1 MTHEHH
7 HHERTVTSLNKAFIL
22 GIALNVAFVVVEF
35 AVGLCYGSMGL
46 LSDAGH
52 NLSDVASLLLAML
65 AFRLAQ
71 AQATPRYTYGYKKS
85 TVLISLLNSVILLI
99 AVGVIVAE
107 SIGRMLHPEPVVGGA
122 IAWTAGVG
130 VAINGFTAWLF
141 MKDKDRDLNVKG
153 AYLHMAADA
162 LVSVGVLVSGLVISW
177 TGWTIVDPVVGLVVA
192 AVIVASVWSL
202 THDGV
207 PGEIDVAAIG
217 RKMTDVPGVKAVH
230 HIHVWAISTTENALT
245 AHVVLESLSCM
256 EEVKHDLKDLLN
268 HAGIPHATLEF
279 ESVAERCDEFAPAMA
294 GKVGDEFTACALAW
308 VKQTLRDHHRI
319 IFEGN
324 GYSQEWE
331 QEAERRGLPNL
342 KTTPDALPT
351 MVKPE
356 NVAFFDKY
364 GVLNE
369 AEVHARYV
377 SKAEQYSKLLNIEA
391 NTMVYMARSLY
402 LPALFDYS
410 GDIATSVATKAELG
424 IEATAEKELVKT
436 LTNGINAIYEATADL
451 ESNNADARAI
461 EDPQAQ
467 CDAYRDAVI
476 PSMEHLRASV
486 DAMEKICGAD
496 YWPVPSYNSLL
507 FWV

>member
-35 AVGLCYGSMGL
+35 AVGLSYGSMGL

-107 SIGRMLHPEPVVGGA
+107 SIGRMLHPAPVEGGA

-141 MKDKDRDLNVKG
+141 LKDKDRDLNVKG

-202 THDGV
+202 TRDSLRLSLDGV
-207 PGEIDVAAIG
+207 PEGIDVADTE
-217 RKMTDVPGVKAVH
+217 RRMLSVEGVSAVH
-230 HIHVWAISTTENALT
+230 HIHIWAMSTTENALT
-245 AHVVLESLSCM
+245 AHVVVEDLAVM
-256 EEVKHDLKDLLN
+256 EQVKAELKRQLRVC
-268 HAGIPHATLEF
+268 GIPHVTLEF
-279 ESVAERCDEFAPAMA
+279 ETRSECCRDL
-294 GKVGDEFTACALAW
+294 GD
-308 VKQTLRDHHRI
+308 
-319 IFEGN
+319 
-324 GYSQEWE
+324 
-331 QEAERRGLPNL
+331 
-342 KTTPDALPT
+342 
-351 MVKPE
+351 
-356 NVAFFDKY
+356 
-364 GVLNE
+364 
-369 AEVHARYV
+369 
-377 SKAEQYSKLLNIEA
+377 
-391 NTMVYMARSLY
+391 
-402 LPALFDYS
+402 
-410 GDIATSVATKAELG
+410 
-424 IEATAEKELVKT
+424 
-436 LTNGINAIYEATADL
+436 
-451 ESNNADARAI
+451 
-461 EDPQAQ
+461 
-467 CDAYRDAVI
+467 
-476 PSMEHLRASV
+476 
-486 DAMEKICGAD
+486 
-496 YWPVPSYNSLL
+496 
-507 FWV
+507 

>member
-7 HHERTVTSLNKAFIL
+7 HHEHTVTSLNKAFIL

-35 AVGLCYGSMGL
+35 AVGLSYGSMGL

-107 SIGRMLHPEPVVGGA
+107 SIGRMLHPAPVEGGA

-141 MKDKDRDLNVKG
+141 LKDKDRDLNVKG

-202 THDGV
+202 TRDSLRLSLDGVPVGIRIDEVEKTMEAV

-245 AHVVLESLSCM
+245 AHVVLESLSRM

-279 ESVAERCDEFAPAMA
+279 ESVAEKCCDLS
-294 GKVGDEFTACALAW
+294 D
-308 VKQTLRDHHRI
+308 
-319 IFEGN
+319 
-324 GYSQEWE
+324 
-331 QEAERRGLPNL
+331 
-342 KTTPDALPT
+342 
-351 MVKPE
+351 
-356 NVAFFDKY
+356 
-364 GVLNE
+364 
-369 AEVHARYV
+369 
-377 SKAEQYSKLLNIEA
+377 
-391 NTMVYMARSLY
+391 
-402 LPALFDYS
+402 
-410 GDIATSVATKAELG
+410 
-424 IEATAEKELVKT
+424 
-436 LTNGINAIYEATADL
+436 
-451 ESNNADARAI
+451 
-461 EDPQAQ
+461 
-467 CDAYRDAVI
+467 
-476 PSMEHLRASV
+476 
-486 DAMEKICGAD
+486 
-496 YWPVPSYNSLL
+496 
-507 FWV
+507 